1 MGEWSHLM
9 LARAN
14 NLTLEVKMCTG
25 PKVRW
30 EKMID
35 SLTAMDDKFT

>member
-1 MGEWSHLM
+1 MLVRGNNLM
-9 LARAN
+9 L
-14 NLTLEVKMCTG
+14 EGKMCTG

-35 SLTAMDDKFT
+35 SLTAMDDKFI